1 MQQSSGAFHPAPAV
15 RGPGGARVAGW
26 PGCVAR
32 WLAVAGAA
40 VLAGGLA
47 ASLMPDI
54 YTARATLA
62 LGEGRGLAPVGD
74 SPSAAA
80 AIIASP
86 DLAREVVGRLGPEA
100 AAQVG
105 VSPFRA
111 FAVSPGAAGL
121 MESLPLL
128 PVRPAAS
135 AEERAVEAYRNALDL
150 EPRDGAGVLVVG
162 VAAGSA
168 AVAARAANEAAQVYL
183 ERRAAAVTERDQALA
198 GAVEGVARAQ
208 EALREALDRAAA
220 FRADPAAADT
230 ARRAQAAGGD
240 LALLVAERAALATER
255 DAIARRLLSVESL
268 RGSGDLF
275 DVPSEGTHLLRYLV
289 EQRLTLRADLAAER
303 RIREARDWRVR
314 ALAARADDLDSQID
328 AASGSARDRL
338 EMERGHLDRRIAELE
353 GAIHLRQAIAA
364 AAADNDRRQDG
375 LDHAVSAARDRL
387 GLARERL
394 HDEAERVRF
403 GTSAARVLAIAEAP
417 QRRDQTYPAI
427 AGVMAALLAGAAAWG
442 IVGRRRSVRDEGD
455 AVSGAPSIDP
465 GVPARSASTEAS
477 LPMPSVTTPAPA
489 PAPAPLPAA
498 GSPLVSVRVAE
509 TGDRALEALLTRLAI
524 APRAEG
530 GRHLAVIGAGDDNI
544 SAAVAR
550 ALARHLARSERVV
563 LLDLVTPGET
573 AGFADLV
580 AGTASFAEIITR
592 EPGSRL
598 HHIAHGRAALAAE
611 MPGDTMLLALAAL
624 DQTYDWIIENVPV
637 AGGPLG
643 DKLLARAQGVVL
655 AASGDG
661 VDFPTFSAYEAL
673 RDKGIAN
680 IVVGLGG

>member
-1 MQQSSGAFHPAPAV
+1 MQQSSGALHAAPAV
-15 RGPGGARVAGW
+15 RGPGGARVAG
-26 PGCVAR
+26 CVVR
-32 WLAVAGAA
+32 WLAVASAA

-62 LGEGRGLAPVGD
+62 LSEGRGLAPVGD

-86 DLAREVVGRLGPEA
+86 DLAREVVGRLGPDA
-100 AAQVG
+100 AAKVG
-105 VSPFRA
+105 ASPFHA
-111 FAVSPGAAGL
+111 LAVSSGVARWL
-121 MESLPLL
+121 ESAPLPSA
-128 PVRPAAS
+128 RPLAS
-135 AEERAVEAYRNALDL
+135 ADERALEAYRNALDL
-150 EPRDGAGVLVVG
+150 EPRDGAGVLVIG

-168 AVAARAANEAAQVYL
+168 DVAAMAANETAKVYL

-208 EALREALDRAAA
+208 EALSQALDRSAA
-220 FRADPAAADT
+220 FRADPAASDT
-230 ARRAQAAGGD
+230 ARRAQAAVGD
-240 LALLVAERAALATER
+240 LALLVAERAALAIER
-255 DAIARRLLSVESL
+255 DAIARRLLSVENL

-275 DVPSEGTHLLRYLV
+275 DVPSEGAHLLRHLV

-314 ALAARADDLDSQID
+314 ALAARADDLDSQIE
-328 AASGSARDRL
+328 AASGSARDWL
-338 EMERGHLDRRIAELE
+338 ERERGHLDRRIAELE

-364 AAADNDRRQDG
+364 AAADNDRRQSG
-375 LDHAVSAARDRL
+375 LDHAVSEARDRL

-403 GTSAARVLAIAEAP
+403 GASAARVLTIAEAP
-417 QRRDQTYPAI
+417 QQRDPVYPAV
-427 AGVMAALLAGAAAWG
+427 AGVVAALLAGAAAWG
-442 IVGRRRSVRDEGD
+442 IVGRRRQGRGGVDIGRAAS
-455 AVSGAPSIDP
+455 ATSIADP
-465 GVPARSASTEAS
+465 GIPARSGDVETSS
-477 LPMPSVTTPAPA
+477 PVSSPAA
-489 PAPAPLPAA
+489 IAVAPAPLPAA

-509 TGDRALEALLTRLAI
+509 TGGNALESLLTRLAI

-530 GRHLAVIGAGDDNI
+530 GRHLAVIGAGDDSV

-573 AGFADLV
+573 SGFADLV
-580 AGTASFAEIITR
+580 AGTASFSEIITR

-598 HHIAHGRAALAAE
+598 HHIAHGRAALSAE
-611 MPGDTMLLALAAL
+611 TPGDTMLLALAAL

-643 DKLLARAQGVVL
+643 EKLLARAQGVVL
-655 AASGDG
+655 AAAGDG

-673 RDKGIAN
+673 REKGVVN